1 MSALEGIHYVRPPEL
16 KFDEIKNTDEYIEYK
31 ITTYK
36 DSKEKNSENI
46 FVADIDSMIFCEDS
60 FKIKMPKK
68 EFMIKGG
75 KKRFAYAV
83 GMFPNPK
90 TGEPAYLDG
99 CILAGLGLKRQRTN
113 ADVICFITH
122 DIS

>member
-68 EFMIKGG
+68 EFMIQDG

-90 TGEPAYLDG
+90 DGGSTGVVS
-99 CILAGLGLKRQRTN
+99 IAGVSGRPVVKSMPST
-113 ADVICFITH
+113 
-122 DIS
+122 

>member
-68 EFMIKGG
+68 GSVKSPVLLVPSLPEFK
-75 KKRFAYAV
+75 
-83 GMFPNPK
+83 PSNP
-90 TGEPAYLDG
+90 P
-99 CILAGLGLKRQRTN
+99 TN
-113 ADVICFITH
+113 AIINNRKRSV
-122 DIS
+122 